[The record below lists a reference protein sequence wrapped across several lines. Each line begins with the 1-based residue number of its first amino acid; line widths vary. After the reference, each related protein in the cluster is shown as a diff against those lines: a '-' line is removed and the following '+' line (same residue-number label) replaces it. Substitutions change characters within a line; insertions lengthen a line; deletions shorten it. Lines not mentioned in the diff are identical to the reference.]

1 MSKIE
6 LKHIDKYY
14 GKNHILKDVNL
25 TIEDGDFM
33 TLLGPS
39 GCGKS
44 MTLKSIAGIVEPDS
58 GSIILD
64 GRELFN
70 SSRRTAPSS

>member
-6 LKHIDKYY
+6 LKHIDKFY

-33 TLLGPS
+33 SCSARPAAAKPPR
-39 GCGKS
+39 C
-44 MTLKSIAGIVEPDS
+44 V
-58 GSIILD
+58 
-64 GRELFN
+64 
-70 SSRRTAPSS
+70 